1 MFWRTVFIAG
11 AFMLSQ
17 ASVADDRDRI
27 TGLWKLVSFDVEYQD
42 TNERKPTY
50 GAKPG
55 GYLVI
60 LAEGRMMAVI
70 TAEGRKVP
78 KTDEDRLAALRTM
91 LAYSGR
97 YRIEGDKWIT
107 KVDVAWNE
115 AWTGTEQTRTFR
127 FDGPRLQVLSP
138 WQPSANEPGR
148 TIRGILVWERE
159 K

>member
-1 MFWRTVFIAG
+1 MNWRTASIVG
-11 AFMLSQ
+11 VCLLSQ
-17 ASVADDRDRI
+17 PSLAEDQGRI
-27 TGLWKLVSFDVEYQD
+27 TGLWKLVSFDVQYQD

-50 GAKPG
+50 GANPG

-60 LAEGRMMAVI
+60 LPEGRMMAVI

-78 KTDEDRLAALRTM
+78 KTDEDRLVALRTM

-97 YRIEGDKWIT
+97 YRVEGDKWIT
-107 KVDVAWNE
+107 KVDVSWNE
-115 AWTGTEQTRTFR
+115 AWTGTEQSRTFK
-127 FDGPRLQVLSP
+127 FDGPQLQVLSP